1 MTNNKK
7 SWFSKLVVPICVAV
21 VTVGLVYFIF
31 NNPPESK
38 RKAASNAPQM
48 TVEVKKLI
56 PRSYQVSV
64 ESFGT
69 VAPRT
74 QSVLFSQVSGQ
85 INEVSPQFRDG
96 GFFKKGDV
104 LLELDDRDFRS
115 EAKTAEAGLIEAK
128 QNFEEEKAR
137 GEQAIADW
145 ERLGNGKEASDLVL
159 RKPQLAATQAQ
170 VLSAEAQFEKANL
183 ALERTKIIA
192 PYAGRILT
200 KNVDIGQVVSSTT
213 ALADIYAADYVEI
226 RLPIK
231 NKDLA
236 LMQLPE
242 EYIND
247 VNDNT
252 ALGNVVIS
260 SNLIGKQVWQGNIV
274 RTESAI
280 DEDSQQLYV
289 VAQIDKPYET
299 NNQTAQ
305 IKIGQ
310 YVTAAITGK
319 KVEGVLVV
327 PSSAIYQGSYVYIV
341 EEGILKRKYI
351 DVTWQNGIESIIGSG
366 LSAGDNLVIT
376 ALGQINSGTRV
387 LIAGESVAPRSGPK
401 NGDKKGKKGE
411 GRKGQKEKDQSI
423 SDKVNN

>member
-1 MTNNKK
+1 MENKK
-7 SWFSKLVVPICVAV
+7 SRMKKLIVALAILL
-21 VTVGLVYFIF
+21 VTVVLVYLIF
-31 NNPPESK
+31 NNPPQAK
-38 RKAASNAPQM
+38 RKQASNAPQM

-56 PRSYQVSV
+56 PRQYQVSI

-85 INEVSPQFRDG
+85 IVKVNPQFRDG

-104 LLELDDRDFRS
+104 MLELDDRDFRS
-115 EAKTAEAGLIEAK
+115 EAKTSEAALIEAK
-128 QNFEEEKAR
+128 QNYAEEKAR
-137 GEQAIADW
+137 GEQALIDW
-145 ERLGNGKEASDLVL
+145 KRLGNGAIASDLVL

-192 PYAGRILT
+192 PYEGRILK
-200 KNVDIGQVVSSTT
+200 KNVDIGQVVSSST
-213 ALADIYAADYVEI
+213 ALADIYASDYVEI

-231 NKDLA
+231 NKDLG
-236 LMQLPE
+236 LIKLPE
-242 EYIND
+242 EFINGSD
-247 VNDNT
+247 EEVSQ
-252 ALGNVVIS
+252 ASVVIS
-260 SNLIGKQVWQGNIV
+260 ANLIGKQVWQGNIV

-289 VAQIDKPYET
+289 VAQINKPYET
-299 NNQTAQ
+299 NKEMGQ

-310 YVTAAITGK
+310 YVTAEISGEQLK
-319 KVEGVLVV
+319 DVLVI

-341 EEGILKRKYI
+341 EEAVLKRKYI
-351 DVTWQNGIESIIGSG
+351 DVIWQNGIESIIGSG
-366 LSAGDNLVIT
+366 LSADDNLVIT

-387 LIAGESVAPRSGPK
+387 LIAGDEMAPSTENLR
-401 NGDKKGKKGE
+401 GKKGDRQKGDRKKG
-411 GRKGQKEKDQSI
+411 GRDQKKA
-423 SDKVNN
+423 NNS

>member
-1 MTNNKK
+1 MENNKK
-7 SWFSKLVVPICVAV
+7 SRMNKLIVPLCVILGTAAI
-21 VTVGLVYFIF
+21 VYLISS
-31 NNPPESK
+31 NPPEAK
-38 RKAASNAPQM
+38 RKQASNAPQM
-48 TVEVKKLI
+48 TVEVEKLI
-56 PRSYQVSV
+56 PRQYKVSI

-85 INEVSPQFRDG
+85 IVKVSPQFRDG

-115 EAKTAEAGLIEAK
+115 EAKTSEAALIEAK
-128 QNFEEEKAR
+128 QNYEEEKAR
-137 GEQAIADW
+137 GEQALIDW
-145 ERLGNGKEASDLVL
+145 QRLGNGAVASDLVL

-192 PYAGRILT
+192 PYEGRILT

-213 ALADIYAADYVEI
+213 ALADIYASDYVEI

-236 LMQLPE
+236 LIKLPE
-242 EYIND
+242 EFIND
-247 VNDNT
+247 SDEDLSQT
-252 ALGNVVIS
+252 SVVIS
-260 SNLIGKQVWQGNIV
+260 SNLIGKQVWQGNVV

-299 NNQTAQ
+299 NKQMGQ

-310 YVTAAITGK
+310 YVTAAIAGK
-319 KVEGVLVV
+319 QVQDALVV

-341 EEGILKRKYI
+341 EDGVLKRKYI
-351 DVTWQNGIESIIGSG
+351 EVSWQNGIESIIGSG
-366 LSAGDNLVIT
+366 LNARDNLVTT

-387 LIAGESVAPRSGPK
+387 LIAGEDAPRNGSENAQGK
-401 NGDKKGKKGE
+401 KRDRKKGDK
-411 GRKGQKEKDQSI
+411 RKGDRGMKEA
-423 SDKVNN
+423 NNS

>member
-1 MTNNKK
+1 MENKK
-7 SWFSKLVVPICVAV
+7 FRMKKLIVALAILL
-21 VTVGLVYFIF
+21 VTVVLVYLIF
-31 NNPPESK
+31 NNPPQAK
-38 RKAASNAPQM
+38 RKQASNAPQM
-48 TVEVKKLI
+48 TVEVEKLI
-56 PRSYQVSV
+56 PRQYQVSI

-85 INEVSPQFRDG
+85 IVKVSPQFRDG

-104 LLELDDRDFRS
+104 MLELDDRDFRS
-115 EAKTAEAGLIEAK
+115 EAKTSEAGLIEAK
-128 QNFEEEKAR
+128 QNYAEEKAR
-137 GEQAIADW
+137 GEQALIDW
-145 ERLGNGKEASDLVL
+145 KRLGNGAIASDLVL

-192 PYAGRILT
+192 PYEGRILK
-200 KNVDIGQVVSSTT
+200 KNVDIGQVVSSST
-213 ALADIYAADYVEI
+213 ALADIYASDYVEI

-231 NKDLA
+231 NKDLG
-236 LMQLPE
+236 LIKLPE
-242 EYIND
+242 EFINGSD
-247 VNDNT
+247 EEISQ
-252 ALGNVVIS
+252 ASVVIS
-260 SNLIGKQVWQGNIV
+260 SNLIGKQVWQGNII

-299 NNQTAQ
+299 NKGMGQ

-310 YVTAAITGK
+310 YVTAEISGK
-319 KVEGVLVV
+319 QLKDALVI

-341 EEGILKRKYI
+341 EEAVLKRKYI
-351 DVTWQNGIESIIGSG
+351 DVIWQNGIESIIGSG

-387 LIAGESVAPRSGPK
+387 LIAGDEMAPSTENLR
-401 NGDKKGKKGE
+401 GKKGDRQKGDRKKG
-411 GRKGQKEKDQSI
+411 GRDQKKA
-423 SDKVNN
+423 NNS

>member
-7 SWFSKLVVPICVAV
+7 SRISKLIVPLCVVVITAA
-21 VTVGLVYFIF
+21 LVYWIKT
-31 NNPPESK
+31 NPPESK
-38 RKAASNAPQM
+38 RKEASNAPQM

-85 INEVSPQFRDG
+85 IIKVSPQFRDG
-96 GFFKKGDV
+96 GFFDKGDV

-115 EAKTAEAGLIEAK
+115 EAKTAEAALIEAK
-128 QNFEEEKAR
+128 QNYEEEKAR
-137 GEQAIADW
+137 GEQAITDW
-145 ERLGNGKEASDLVL
+145 KRLGNGKEASDLVL

-236 LMQLPE
+236 LMKLPE

-247 VNDNT
+247 ANEDK

-289 VAQIDKPYET
+289 VAQIDKPYES

-310 YVTAAITGK
+310 YVTAAIEGK
-319 KVEGVLVV
+319 KVEGALVV
-327 PSSAIYQGSYVYIV
+327 PSSSIYQGSYVYIV
-341 EEGILKRKYI
+341 EEGVLKRKYI
-351 DVTWQNGIESIIGSG
+351 EVTWQNGIESIIGSG

-387 LIAGESVAPRSGPK
+387 LIAGEPVAPRSGPR
-401 NGDKKGKKGE
+401 NGKGKKGE
-411 GRKGQKEKDQSI
+411 GKKGQGKKGEGKN
-423 SDKVNN
+423 DKVNNS